1 MSGSFLP
8 RLFFKWLHEQF
19 FFFVTLTLNVT
30 GTMKSIEQKLLNAHD
45 IKEDGP
51 DSFGYSQ

>member
-1 MSGSFLP
+1 MNN
-8 RLFFKWLHEQF
+8 